1 MQRCVR
7 LVSYIASG
15 LGPDI
20 LSRCAISYFS
30 RTKSLFHN
38 SSKISSRKVLYSL
51 MCVQVG
57 VSLIFHSF
65 TNSRSRSLSSCTFG
79 RGCDNTIHKGIVYM
93 LALDQI
99 KNGYVSF

>member
-1 MQRCVR
+1 VQRCVR

-20 LSRCAISYFS
+20 LSLCAI
-30 RTKSLFHN
+30 
-38 SSKISSRKVLYSL
+38 
-51 MCVQVG
+51 VG
-57 VSLIFHSF
+57 SCNYHAHLVEDAITVHQMLVFIYAIFQGCYIVSFQ
-65 TNSRSRSLSSCTFG
+65 RS
-79 RGCDNTIHKGIVYM
+79 TIHKGIVYM

>member
-1 MQRCVR
+1 LAVLAIGHKGGILYGLYFRLVLLKVQRCVR

-38 SSKISSRKVLYSL
+38 SSKISSRNISV
-51 MCVQVG
+51 C
-57 VSLIFHSF
+57 
-65 TNSRSRSLSSCTFG
+65 
-79 RGCDNTIHKGIVYM
+79 
-93 LALDQI
+93 
-99 KNGYVSF
+99 